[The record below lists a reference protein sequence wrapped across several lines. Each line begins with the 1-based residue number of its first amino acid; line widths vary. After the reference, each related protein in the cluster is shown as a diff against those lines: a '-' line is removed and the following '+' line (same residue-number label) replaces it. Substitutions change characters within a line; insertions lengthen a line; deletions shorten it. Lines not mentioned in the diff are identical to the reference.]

1 MGKREDVLR
10 EAQGRDVCDV
20 APSRSIQMSADRTEN
35 LFSFF
40 LFSGGTK
47 EEIL

>member
-1 MGKREDVLR
+1 MGKREDVLK

-20 APSRSIQMSADRTEN
+20 APSRSIQMSARIEQKI
-35 LFSFF
+35 FF

>member
-35 LFSFF
+35 IFFF